1 MALGAQKRDVVQ
13 LVLRETLPM
22 VATGVLI
29 GLVVGV
35 GLTRFMKAI
44 LYDVRATDPATIGGV
59 ALVLCGVGLIAAL
72 LPARRAAT
80 VSPIVALR
88 LE

>member
-1 MALGAQKRDVVQ
+1 
-13 LVLRETLPM
+13 M

-29 GLVVGV
+29 GLGVGV
-35 GLTRFMKAI
+35 GITKFMEAI
-44 LYDVRATDPATIGGV
+44 LYDVRATDPVTIGGV
-59 ALVLCGVGLIAAL
+59 SLVLIGVGLCAAL

-80 VSPIVALR
+80 VSPMVALR